1 MHSNA
6 MMRAVALLVALAV
19 AVVAPLVV
27 SAQAPKV
34 VRLGLLSPDATFADA
49 SPLLAAFRRGL
60 AERGWVEGRNVELV
74 RRDSGGDRALFLG
87 NAMVALGVDLI
98 VAASTFGARIAR
110 DATSTIPIV
119 FVGVSDPLGSG
130 LLPKLDPPR
139 GTNLAGIADVD
150 VRSAARGLALLKQ
163 AAPAVSRAALLANPA
178 APLAAPYIAEVEA
191 AAPSL
196 GVMIRRRN
204 VLEPS
209 ELPGVF
215 AAMLRDGDQAM
226 VVLPDPLFNALRE
239 PLLAFAA
246 QHRIPAVY
254 GYRSFAPAG
263 GLMTYGTDLPDVY
276 RRAAG
281 IVDRILKGAAP
292 GDLPIEGPTSFHFAI
307 NLGTAQRLRLIIPES
322 LRRQADQLIP
332 PAPSPRPSSDL
343 GRTACTG

>member
-1 MHSNA
+1 MHSS
-6 MMRAVALLVALAV
+6 AVARRIALLVALVLAL
-19 AVVAPLVV
+19 AAPRAGT
-27 SAQAPKV
+27 AQAPKT

-60 AERGWVEGRNVELV
+60 AEHGWVEGKNVELV
-74 RRDSGGDRALFLG
+74 RRYSSGDRALFLG
-87 NAMVALGVDLI
+87 NTMVALGVDLI

-110 DATSTIPIV
+110 DATNTIPIV

-139 GTNLAGIADVD
+139 GNNLAGITDVD
-150 VRSAARGLALLKQ
+150 VRSASRGLALLKQ
-163 AAPAVSRAALLANPA
+163 AAPTVSRVALLANPA
-178 APLAAPYIAEVEA
+178 APLAAPYVAEVEA

-196 GVMIRRRN
+196 GVTIRRRN
-204 VLEPS
+204 VLEPN

-215 AAMLRDGDQAM
+215 TAMLRDYDQAM
-226 VVLPDPLFNALRE
+226 VVLPDPIFNALRT

-246 QHRIPAVY
+246 QHRLPAVY

-263 GLMTYGTDLPDVY
+263 GLMTYGTDLPDLY

-281 IVDRILKGAAP
+281 LVDRILKGAAP
-292 GDLPIEGPTSFHFAI
+292 GDLPIEGPINFHLAI

-332 PAPSPRPSSDL
+332 VTGSPSK
-343 GRTACTG
+343 G